1 MIFFFTVSFGFCY
14 GLYLAVVLFLSGVLL
29 LYTAIVSPAQIFVW
43 EFKDE
48 ECNVFPTL
56 YFDIFVDIFFMVM
69 YISSVLFM
77 GVSFCMTTNVLF

>member
-1 MIFFFTVSFGFCY
+1 M
-14 GLYLAVVLFLSGVLL
+14 AVVLFLSGVLL

-69 YISSVLFM
+69 YISSLVLFV
-77 GVSFCMTTNVLF
+77 GVPLSLTTTVLF

>member
-1 MIFFFTVSFGFCY
+1 
-14 GLYLAVVLFLSGVLL
+14 LAVVLFLSGVLL

-69 YISSVLFM
+69 YISSLVLFV
-77 GVSFCMTTNVLF
+77 GVPLSLTTTVLF